1 MGVPADIVMGAIL
14 VSGLYE
20 LTPLQ
25 QTTPNEWLS
34 LSVAGAE
41 HVQGLLGRVDGFNA
55 GLRQQRDIQ
64 RLGHFGCR
72 RAYHLRR
79 RRGVKLAEFASRGP
93 AGQAG
98 TPDDQR
104 LAHAVLSEFNDF
116 KVCLGHAAVRAGP
129 AGRYIGP
136 DRAGSNAV
144 FRAAGGLVVHKTA
157 HDADISFHENL
168 SVTIEEARFV
178 CS

>member
-79 RRGVKLAEFASRGP
+79 RRGVNLAEFASRGP

-104 LAHAVLSEFNDF
+104 LAHAVF
-116 KVCLGHAAVRAGP
+116 
-129 AGRYIGP
+129 
-136 DRAGSNAV
+136 
-144 FRAAGGLVVHKTA
+144 FRAQRLQSLLWPRRSPGRPSRPVHRPRPCRQQCRLPGGRRPRRTQNRTRCRYKF
-157 HDADISFHENL
+157 S
-168 SVTIEEARFV
+168 
-178 CS
+178 

>member
-1 MGVPADIVMGAIL
+1 VPADIVKGAIL
-14 VSGLYE
+14 VSGMYHLA
-20 LTPLQ
+20 PVQ
-25 QTTPNEWLS
+25 QTRPDEWLL
-34 LSVAGAE
+34 LSVAGAA
-41 HVQGLLGRVDGFNA
+41 HVER
-55 GLRQQRDIQ
+55 LRQQRDIQ
-64 RLGHFGCR
+64 RLGHFGGR
-72 RAYHLRR
+72 RARQLRR
-79 RRGVKLAEFASRGP
+79 RRGVEFAEFARRGS

-104 LAHAVLSEFNDF
+104 LAQAVLSEFNDF

-157 HDADISFHENL
+157 DDADISFHENL